1 MAQSLLKYQ
10 GTQPFRQKPSP
21 KVYLLQLRYN
31 PISDEYNCIAS
42 SKTVRLD
49 CEGKN
54 PFVRFYLQQDQVKG
68 KTNLAEIYI
77 HAELDKLMQLN

>member
-10 GTQPFRQKPSP
+10 GTQPFRQKPSL
-21 KVYLLQLRYN
+21 KVNLLQLRYN
-31 PISDEYNCIAS
+31 TISDEYNCITS
-42 SKTVRLD
+42 NKTIRLD
-49 CEGKN
+49 CEGKH